1 MTASTPSPRESPSMQ
16 EELPTHLDELLATC
30 WTTAGDAGS
39 DRQDLRSQLS
49 LRERIEAASSA
60 GFRGFGLLSD
70 DLPAAVAEYSLTG
83 IQAML
88 ADNGIAHLELE
99 GIPYW
104 WDDGPQRE
112 GSDRVRHGLLEAA
125 EFLGARHIKV
135 TPDGD
140 DNPWDRGRWAEK
152 FAELATQAQDVGA
165 RLGIEFFPWSNIKT
179 LHDGLRLVAD
189 AGHEAGGVVIDV
201 WHVARA
207 HTPIAD
213 LASVPLERIIGVEL
227 NDADEQVV
235 GTLFADTVHRRR
247 YCGEGAF
254 DLSAM
259 ITSLRTAGW
268 NGPWG
273 VEILSDEHRSQPL
286 EKALRRTVESAR
298 SVLDRARKPAAA
310 QLPGVLDVD
319 GLEQLW
325 WSC

>member
-1 MTASTPSPRESPSMQ
+1 MAHRSPMTASTPSIRESTSMQ
-16 EELPTHLDELLATC
+16 EELPPAPDELLATC
-30 WTTAGDAGS
+30 WTTAGDAAS
-39 DRQDLRSQLS
+39 DRSDLRSPLS

-70 DLPAAVAEYSLTG
+70 DLPAAVAEYRLTG

-104 WDDGPQRE
+104 WDDGPHRE
-112 GSDRVRHGLLEAA
+112 ESDRIRHDLLDAA
-125 EFLGARHIKV
+125 ESLGARHIKV
-135 TPDGD
+135 TPDGND
-140 DNPWDRGRWAEK
+140 GPWDRGRWAEK
-152 FAELATQAQDVGA
+152 FAELATQAHDVGA

-179 LHDGLRLVAD
+179 LPDGLRLVAD

-201 WHVARA
+201 WHIDRA

-227 NDADEQVV
+227 NDADEQVR

-259 ITSLRTAGW
+259 ITALRAAGW

-273 VEILSDEHRSQPL
+273 VEILSDEHRSQSL
-286 EKALRRTVESAR
+286 EQSLPRTSESAR
-298 SVLDRARKPAAA
+298 SVLEHAMKHADAERNDR
-310 QLPGVLDVD
+310 L
-319 GLEQLW
+319 
-325 WSC
+325 

>member
-1 MTASTPSPRESPSMQ
+1 MTVSTQSAAEHTSPQ
-16 EELPTHLDELLATC
+16 EDPAAGPDELLATC
-30 WTTAGDAGS
+30 WSSAGDAAS
-39 DRQDLRSQLS
+39 DRADLRSPLT

-70 DLPAAVAEYSLTG
+70 DLPAAVAEYRLSG

-88 ADNGIAHLELE
+88 ADNGIVHLELE

-104 WDDGPQRE
+104 WDDGPRRAE
-112 GSDRVRHGLLEAA
+112 SDRVRHGMLEAA
-125 EFLGARHIKV
+125 AALGARHIKV

-140 DNPWDRGRWAEK
+140 DGPWDRGRWAER
-152 FAELATQAQDVGA
+152 FAELADQAQGVGA
-165 RLGIEFFPWSNIKT
+165 RLGIEFFPWSNVKT

-201 WHVARA
+201 WHIARA
-207 HTPIAD
+207 NTPIAD
-213 LASVPLERIIGVEL
+213 LASVPLDRIVGVEL

-235 GTLFADTVHRRR
+235 GTIFADTVHRRR

-259 ITSLRTAGW
+259 ITSLRAAGW

-273 VEILSDEHRSQPL
+273 VEILSDEHRSLPL
-286 EKALRRTVESAR
+286 DEALRRAAASAR
-298 SVLDRARKPAAA
+298 RVLEAPRMTSNEP
-310 QLPGVLDVD
+310 
-319 GLEQLW
+319 
-325 WSC
+325 WSTGTS